1 MVLRKLKE
9 HFVTKIDQKD
19 VGSFNQVLVEKNV
32 RCIWMSE
39 RVGVFVFV
47 TYHGVQKLDASLQ
60 LRSGLAV
67 EAEQKSTDG
76 LLVAQAEIIPF

>member
-32 RCIWMSE
+32 SCIWMSE
-39 RVGVFVFV
+39 RVGVFV